1 MPFYE
6 AFYVF
11 FALVIE
17 NDSFSWTLNEHI
29 EHGDMQTDIIFKFL
43 NILKFIFWIWRAY
56 APSIKSAF
64 LKTNFCPTKITQH
77 NMHLQEDSCENG
89 GGDLI
94 DVAADL
100 ETFQA

>member
-43 NILKFIFWIWRAY
+43 NILKFIFLDME
-56 APSIKSAF
+56 SICTHYQKCISENE
-64 LKTNFCPTKITQH
+64 LLSNKDYTTQH
-77 NMHLQEDSCENG
+77 ASAG
-89 GGDLI
+89 G
-94 DVAADL
+94 
-100 ETFQA
+100 FM